1 LATLVVHVG
10 GIGDLLLTAPA
21 IARLAEAGP
30 VDAAGRPE
38 RLALLVHAGLVRKA
52 YSMDSVDLASAFTGP
67 SATLTAFVQQY
78 DRAVVWMRDAEG
90 ACEGFRAA
98 GVADVRAFPGLP
110 PAGWDRHASAYYLE
124 QLGYDA
130 GPALRLRFSPP
141 LPRHDVVI
149 HPGSGGRAKN
159 WPMGRFAEVAEMLR
173 RAGREV
179 TWCAGPAE
187 EELSLPP
194 DADVLRC
201 ETLLALARHLA
212 GSAAYLGN
220 DSGVSHLAAA
230 CGARCAV
237 VFGPTDARVWAP
249 RGVDVHV
256 LRGDPWPSAAEAF
269 AVLTS

>member
-1 LATLVVHVG
+1 MATLVVHLG

-21 IARLAEAGP
+21 IARLGETGP

-52 YSMDSVDLASAFTGP
+52 YSMDSMDLASAFTGP
-67 SATLTAFVQQY
+67 SATLRAFLRQY

-90 ACEGFRAA
+90 ACDGFRAA

-124 QLGYDA
+124 RLGYDT
-130 GPALRLRFSPP
+130 GPPLRLMFAPP
-141 LPRHDVVI
+141 APVHDVVI

-159 WPMGRFAEVAEMLR
+159 WPMDRFVDVADMLR

-187 EELSLPP
+187 EALRLPE
-194 DADVLRC
+194 AEVLRC

-230 CGARCAV
+230 CGVRCAV

-249 RGVDVHV
+249 RGADVRV
-256 LRGDPWPSAAEAF
+256 VRGDPWPSAAEAF
-269 AVLTS
+269 AALTG